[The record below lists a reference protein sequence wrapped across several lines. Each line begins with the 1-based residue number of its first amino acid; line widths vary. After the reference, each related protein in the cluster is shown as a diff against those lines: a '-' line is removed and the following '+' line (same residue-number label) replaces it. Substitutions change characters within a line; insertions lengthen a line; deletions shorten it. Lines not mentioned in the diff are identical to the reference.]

1 MPTKEI
7 KARYELTF
15 ESLLDNSDKLFP
27 QLVWI
32 HLNSSGLWV
41 QESHLTSRKRYSI
54 RQTPILKS
62 TGHRK
67 TSIGK
72 FISDRCS

>member
-7 KARYELTF
+7 KARGELTF
-15 ESLLDNSDKLFP
+15 KSLLDNSDKLFP
-27 QLVWI
+27 QLIRI
-32 HLNSSGLWV
+32 HLDSGGLRV
-41 QESHLTSRKRYSI
+41 QESHLTSRNRYSI
-54 RQTPILKS
+54 RQTSILKS